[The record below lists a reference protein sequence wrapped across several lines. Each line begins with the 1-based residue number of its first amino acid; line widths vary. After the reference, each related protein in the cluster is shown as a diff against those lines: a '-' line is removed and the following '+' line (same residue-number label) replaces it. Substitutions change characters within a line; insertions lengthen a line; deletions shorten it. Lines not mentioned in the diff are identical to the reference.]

1 METISF
7 ALGVTSVLGAAICTT
22 IIWVAFRVKN
32 LTKENEDLRLTL
44 DIIRKEN
51 DTMFYETN
59 REFTKRTEE
68 TYRHFEKEIEVLYRQ
83 FDSARES
90 SNRYTDSRI
99 DKLIDSYFIK
109 QTSNTV
115 NDVLSTTKQIIKG

>member
-1 METISF
+1 
-7 ALGVTSVLGAAICTT
+7 
-22 IIWVAFRVKN
+22 
-32 LTKENEDLRLTL
+32 
-44 DIIRKEN
+44 
-51 DTMFYETN
+51 MFYETN